1 MHLSNHA
8 PGGRGGAKQSKATKE
23 ELDAD
28 LDAYFLKDGKT
39 AAQKL
44 NSDLDDY
51 WSKKPAT
58 ATEEEAAPAAAEEAL
73 PVEEDKV
80 PAE

>member
-39 AAQKL
+39 AAQVQPH
-44 NSDLDDY
+44 S
-51 WSKKPAT
+51 WG
-58 ATEEEAAPAAAEEAL
+58 
-73 PVEEDKV
+73 VWMV
-80 PAE
+80 W

>member
-39 AAQKL
+39 AAQVQPHG
-44 NSDLDDY
+44 
-51 WSKKPAT
+51 WG
-58 ATEEEAAPAAAEEAL
+58 
-73 PVEEDKV
+73 VRMIW
-80 PAE
+80 